1 MWREETKDILQ
12 VNSNVVF
19 WYLDIVILNICLIV
33 IKYIYLIFFTSCGL
47 EESKSALAMR
57 NPPDVDTE
65 DCETF
70 DYACDREDWEYG
82 NPPVACSLRS
92 LILEI

>member
-1 MWREETKDILQ
+1 MYQ
-12 VNSNVVF
+12 
-19 WYLDIVILNICLIV
+19 
-33 IKYIYLIFFTSCGL
+33 IYLFYTSCGL
-47 EESKSALAMR
+47 EESKGALAMR

>member
-1 MWREETKDILQ
+1 M
-12 VNSNVVF
+12 
-19 WYLDIVILNICLIV
+19 
-33 IKYIYLIFFTSCGL
+33 
-47 EESKSALAMR
+47 EESKGALAMR